1 MASSSDDDDN
11 QVELWSRE
19 ETPLLEIDIGN
30 SAVLRLRQY
39 GSHDDRWGIHSC
51 VWDGGLALLLY
62 FSQCY
67 AQDNSQRSVV
77 LDLGAGT
84 GIVGLG
90 MTNYGA
96 SQVILTDLPDAIPLL
111 EENVELNPFTNVAV
125 HELTWGE
132 LELPQ
137 SIETILSRSASEK
150 LMVVGADIVYRQ
162 NLFEPLLSTLDT
174 LWKCRNDAEFWFGS
188 QSTRRYL
195 HEFWNLAKC
204 KGWTILHHTNIHVA
218 GNSCELSTV
227 PETRDGIVNIFQLIR
242 YGASSKSH
250 LR

>member
-1 MASSSDDDDN
+1 MTCNSDDDDS
-11 QVELWSRE
+11 QVELWTRE

-30 SAVLRLRQY
+30 SVVLRLRQY

-62 FSQCY
+62 FSQCNT
-67 AQDNSQRSVV
+67 QNNSQRSVV

-96 SQVILTDLPDAIPLL
+96 SQVILTDLPEAIPLL
-111 EENVELNPFTNVAV
+111 EENVELNPFMNVAV
-125 HELTWGE
+125 HELTWGDS
-132 LELPQ
+132 ELPQ
-137 SIETILSRSASEK
+137 SIEMILSQSASEK
-150 LMVVGADIVYRQ
+150 LIVVGADIVYRQ

-188 QSTRRYL
+188 QSTRRHL
-195 HEFWNLAKC
+195 QEFWNLAKC
-204 KGWTILHHTNIHVA
+204 KGWAMLHHANVHVPS
-218 GNSCELSTV
+218 NSCKHSSL
-227 PETRDGIVNIFQLIR
+227 PETRDGTVNIFQLIR
-242 YGASSKSH
+242 DGASSSKSH
-250 LR
+250 